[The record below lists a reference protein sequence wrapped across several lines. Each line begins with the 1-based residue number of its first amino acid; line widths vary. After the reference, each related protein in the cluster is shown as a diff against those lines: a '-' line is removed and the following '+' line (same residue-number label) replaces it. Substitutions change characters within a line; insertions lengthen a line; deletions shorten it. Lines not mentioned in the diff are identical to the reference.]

1 MRIAWR
7 FGLLVSVLLVFA
19 AAFAGVIL
27 YQTSGQQLA
36 IDRLRDLVTVAGR
49 AGALG
54 QELQKERAAAAWV
67 VVSGGSGQ
75 RDGFVQQTRSTI
87 DAADRYERLR
97 RGLLRLLRLQA
108 PQPRFLLRVEPGL
121 RDEDREQAEHCGH
134 RDHDDCTATHCD
146 FPGCSIRYFSGF
158 VGVTIGRGTVLNR

>member
-27 YQTSGQQLA
+27 YQAGGQQRA
-36 IDRLRDLVTVAGR
+36 TDRLRDLVAVAGQ
-49 AGALG
+49 ASGLG
-54 QELQKERAAAAWV
+54 QEVQRERAAAAWV

-75 RDGFVQQTRSTI
+75 RDGFVQQTRSTV

-97 RGLLRLLRLQA
+97 RGLSAVPPGTAALLDRIDT
-108 PQPRFLLRVEPGL
+108 EIGGL
-121 RDEDREQAEHCGH
+121 PALREQV
-134 RDHDDCTATHCD
+134 R
-146 FPGCSIRYFSGF
+146 SGKA
-158 VGVTIGRGTVLNR
+158 VSLSAVTLDRKSVV